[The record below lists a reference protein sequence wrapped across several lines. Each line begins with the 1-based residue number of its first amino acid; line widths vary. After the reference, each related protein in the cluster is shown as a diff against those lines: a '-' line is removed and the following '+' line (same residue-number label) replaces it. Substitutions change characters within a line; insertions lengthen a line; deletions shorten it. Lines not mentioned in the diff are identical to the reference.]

1 MKKLLIVSILF
12 LTQRALSQT
21 IPLELS
27 NQLKIAKNGD
37 VVQLAGF
44 ITQDFAKIPLKKM
57 VLPGPQFIISDDPE
71 YIRLP
76 EAIALK
82 ETVQPGTVRLYVYNV
97 NAVKEPAKIL
107 GKITAVIK
115 NTGKSTLHL
124 RMLKYSSQKPSDNYF
139 LVGKQGLH
147 DFFSSKEEQK
157 IIKIKPGKTAAIDQQ
172 LEKNVVAFD
181 ELCHGIYEFVI
192 DQPAE
197 IAVLQTSPNQTGV
210 DAYEKITQIIPF
222 SHKNAGRGLFGVS
235 NYWVGSDKVLKTD
248 EAATQLIIADGI
260 DDPWILGKEGVS
272 GMEAKLAGNYGVM
285 YNVELNWES
294 TNGKGLA
301 LVTWNARSDNKWC
314 SGMANS
320 ILIKPDANTQEIINV
335 PNNQLLT
342 KAAPE
347 GVLVYIFKPDKD
359 KKVQTL
365 KFTYSPPGAS
375 CLPTPLIFVPIDLY

>member
-1 MKKLLIVSILF
+1 MKKLIFIFLLISAQSSFSQKVSS
-12 LTQRALSQT
+12 TVS
-21 IPLELS
+21 EK
-27 NQLKIAKNGD
+27 LKNAKHGD
-37 VVQLAGF
+37 VVQLPEF
-44 ITQDFAKIPLKKM
+44 ISQNFTKIPFKKV

-82 ETVQPGTVRLYVYNV
+82 ETVQPGSVRLYVYNV
-97 NAVKEPAKIL
+97 NAVKEPEKML
-107 GKITAVIK
+107 RKITAVIK
-115 NTGKSTLHL
+115 NTGESTLHL
-124 RMLKYSSQKPSDNYF
+124 RMLKYSSQKPSGNYF

-147 DFFSSKEEQK
+147 DFFSSKEVQK
-157 IIKIKPGKTAAIDQQ
+157 IIKIKPSKTAAIDEQ

-181 ELCHGIYEFVI
+181 ELSHGIYEFVI

-197 IAVLQTSPNQTGV
+197 IAVLQTSPSQSGP
-210 DAYEKITQIIPF
+210 DAYENITNIIPY

-235 NYWVGSDKVLKTD
+235 NYWIGSDKVLKTD
-248 EAATQLIIADGI
+248 EATSQLIIADGI
-260 DDPWILGKEGVS
+260 DDPWVLGKEGVS

-301 LVTWNARSDNKWC
+301 LITWNARADNKWC

-320 ILIKPDANTQEIINV
+320 ILVKPDANTQEIINV
-335 PNNQLLT
+335 PNNQLNT

-347 GVLVYIFKPDKD
+347 AVLVYIFKPDIN

-365 KFTYSPPGAS
+365 NFTYSPPGAS
-375 CLPTPLIFVPIDLY
+375 CLPTPLIFVPIDL